1 MREIQVAE
9 NKTLKLTNVLARKID
24 ASELGNLGVILT
36 QMQNFIKSHS
46 AMPVGPVIQCV
57 KFTSGPNPE
66 PQIYFMMQVNQLI
79 PRLEPGYEQD
89 AVLRVKGCLY
99 AHFTGPMDHS
109 SLASQFGSL
118 ILGGEGDVHVE
129 LLTGGVANDLILEA
143 GDEGAAAQGQ
153 VVVLSLAALKSD
165 TVHKALEVDISDIA
179 ILSSTL
185 HGAGRCA
192 RSGCG
197 GRSRR
202 LRQ

>member
-89 AVLRVKGCLY
+89 AVLRVKGLPVRPLHRPHGPQQPCQPEAEHLCLRARDRADRHHLQHLRQSGQRKRCHGRFY
-99 AHFTGPMDHS
+99 
-109 SLASQFGSL
+109 
-118 ILGGEGDVHVE
+118 
-129 LLTGGVANDLILEA
+129 
-143 GDEGAAAQGQ
+143 GDE
-153 VVVLSLAALKSD
+153 V
-165 TVHKALEVDISDIA
+165 I
-179 ILSSTL
+179 
-185 HGAGRCA
+185 
-192 RSGCG
+192 
-197 GRSRR
+197 
-202 LRQ
+202 

>member
-109 SLASQFGSL
+109 SLASQKL
-118 ILGGEGDVHVE
+118 NIYAYEHE
-129 LLTGGVANDLILEA
+129 IELTGTTYSIYVNQDSENGVKYVFMETKEYDHSHSESFRPAGPPHYDGEEAAGLWLRAHSSGGFPHGVSGDLEHP
-143 GDEGAAAQGQ
+143 E
-153 VVVLSLAALKSD
+153 
-165 TVHKALEVDISDIA
+165 
-179 ILSSTL
+179 
-185 HGAGRCA
+185 
-192 RSGCG
+192 
-197 GRSRR
+197 
-202 LRQ
+202 

>member
-89 AVLRVKGCLY
+89 VIQSGQLLVLDLVQL
-99 AHFTGPMDHS
+99 DLEHS
-109 SLASQFGSL
+109 SLASQKL
-118 ILGGEGDVHVE
+118 NIYAYEHE
-129 LLTGGVANDLILEA
+129 IELTGTAYSIYVNQDSENGVMDVFMET
-143 GDEGAAAQGQ
+143 
-153 VVVLSLAALKSD
+153 K
-165 TVHKALEVDISDIA
+165 
-179 ILSSTL
+179 
-185 HGAGRCA
+185 
-192 RSGCG
+192 
-197 GRSRR
+197 
-202 LRQ
+202 